1 MNKLSDFKSEQNSD
15 VQNHRLQVSKMD
27 FTEQTKKKVT
37 FCEITYLFYE
47 PPHLSKDLNEARK
60 NDYKFRQAVK
70 SRYERL
76 LYPILDENHR
86 LIIQFRQ
93 LNLNS

>member
-1 MNKLSDFKSEQNSD
+1 
-15 VQNHRLQVSKMD
+15 MD

-37 FCEITYLFYE
+37 FCEITYLYYE

-60 NDYKFRQAVK
+60 NYHRFRQALK

-76 LYPILDENHR
+76 LYPIFDENHR
-86 LIIQFRQ
+86 LIKKFRQ
-93 LNLNS
+93 LNLNN

>member
-1 MNKLSDFKSEQNSD
+1 MNKNSD
-15 VQNHRLQVSKMD
+15 VQNHRPQVSKMD

-47 PPHLSKDLNEARK
+47 PPHLIKDLNEARK

-76 LYPILDENHR
+76 LYPIFDENHR
-86 LIIQFRQ
+86 LIVKFRQ
-93 LNLNS
+93 LNLNT

>member
-76 LYPILDENHR
+76 LYPIFDENHR
-86 LIIQFRQ
+86 LIVKFRQ
-93 LNLNS
+93 LNLNT